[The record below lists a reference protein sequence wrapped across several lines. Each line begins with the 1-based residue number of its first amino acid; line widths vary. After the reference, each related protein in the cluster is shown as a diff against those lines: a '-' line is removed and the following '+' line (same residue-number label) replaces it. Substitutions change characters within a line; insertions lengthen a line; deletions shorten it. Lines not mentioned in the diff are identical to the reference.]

1 MKPAGQI
8 KQQHSRR
15 ALFCTTTL
23 SARPMGTHECTELYL
38 FSPPWEMFVV
48 FKRFCYLLY
57 LGFWHFYFSLNFPYV
72 YQCVHL
78 VCAFYDQPSSFL
90 VLLLWQVNPLTV
102 GYILKQS
109 HSILSWA
116 LLTTHKVN
124 PTSFFFFFFD
134 GRSSQSVFFFFF
146 PAKVEQYQEL
156 VTETWFF
163 PFTFCHSKQR
173 WRVLL
178 WVLAGWFPLWR
189 RLRSLSSN
197 PRSFYKGFF
206 SLLCLCFHS
215 ESGVLTPGGTSPSI
229 MLKIMTYGVFWI

>member
-23 SARPMGTHECTELYL
+23 SARLMVAHKCTELYL
-38 FSPPWEMFVV
+38 FFPPWEMFSV

-57 LGFWHFYFSLNFPYV
+57 VGFWHFYFSLNFPYV

-116 LLTTHKVN
+116 LLTIHKVN
-124 PTSFFFFFFD
+124 PTGFFFFFFLTD
-134 GRSSQSVFFFFF
+134 APFSQIFFFFCKSWAI
-146 PAKVEQYQEL
+146 PRAGNRNL
-156 VTETWFF
+156 VF

-178 WVLAGWFPLWR
+178 WVLAGLFPLSR

-206 SLLCLCFHS
+206 SLLCLCFHP
-215 ESGVLTPGGTSPSI
+215 ESSVLTPGGTSPSI